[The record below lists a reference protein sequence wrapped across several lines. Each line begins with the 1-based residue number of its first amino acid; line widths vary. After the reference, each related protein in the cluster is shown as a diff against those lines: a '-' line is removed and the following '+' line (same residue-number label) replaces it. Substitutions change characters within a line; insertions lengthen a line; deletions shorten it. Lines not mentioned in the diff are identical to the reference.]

1 MLEHRQLRV
10 VNDVKVEVVGRCHA
24 EANTLRDELSRR
36 ILYLCNRI
44 YSKDNR
50 FAVII
55 LRLVLRDMFAVR
67 MLK

>member
-1 MLEHRQLRV
+1 M
-10 VNDVKVEVVGRCHA
+10 NDVKVEVVGLCHA
-24 EANTLRDELSRR
+24 EANTSRDVLSRR
-36 ILYLCNRI
+36 IPYLCNRI

-67 MLK
+67 MLKKLKRPHHH